1 MDLFD
6 RKRTV
11 GSIAADY
18 PEAAAVFKEY
28 NIDFRTGGS
37 RLLSEAAALQG
48 IDETEL
54 FGKLARMQRDRS
66 AAYSS
71 FGREFDRMTP
81 AALSAYIED
90 IHHSYLRI
98 ALPQIAETLT
108 VVLRVHGREH
118 MELYELYSLFGRLRA
133 ELEQHLLKEE
143 SLLFPALLGA
153 EEGGAPA
160 SVTALITKEHE
171 EQDVLLRHM
180 RLMTNDYS
188 LPPDAGGSWHRAYE
202 MLMHLESDLKQH
214 VRLEN
219 SILSGKDGTEVK

>member
-28 NIDFRTGGS
+28 GIDFRAGGS

-66 AAYSS
+66 DAYRS
-71 FGREFDRMTP
+71 FGREFSRMTP

-118 MELYELYSLFGRLRA
+118 MELYDLYSLFGRLRA
-133 ELEQHLLKEE
+133 ELEQHVLKEE

-153 EEGGAPA
+153 EEGGLP
-160 SVTALITKEHE
+160 SDLTAVIAKEHD
-171 EQDVLLRHM
+171 EQEDLLFQM

-188 LPPDAGGSWHRAYE
+188 LPPDAGGSWHRAYD
-202 MLMHLESDLKQH
+202 MFMHLESDLKQH
-214 VRLEN
+214 ISLEN
-219 SILSGKDGTEVK
+219 SILTGKDGTTEK